1 MVTDVSLTEAPLL
14 FCSGWMPMSSIS
26 SVLEGSTNV
35 MFSDVGKTLSSPPRA
50 CGDAHAVHT
59 SIAAS
64 GKSSA
69 TALRGR

>member
-1 MVTDVSLTEAPLL
+1 MVTDVSLTAAPLM

-26 SVLEGSTNV
+26 SVLEGTTNV
-35 MFSDVGKTLSSPPRA
+35 MFSDAGNTLSSPTRA
-50 CGDAHAVHT
+50 GGDAQAGHM